1 MTLGINRFEA
11 TPLAGKHGALGSGRR
26 HPWVQTAHDFAHT
39 SRMTLALQSRWQRA
53 LLAALLLSIHCLLA
67 PVAQGAA
74 AIASPDSHGTEA
86 ATAVLARGGNAVD
99 AAVAMG
105 FVLAVT
111 YPEAGNLGGGGFMTL
126 RIDGRN
132 EFLDYRETAP
142 AAATRDMYL
151 DAAGNVA
158 GDASLVGHRASGV
171 PGTVAGLWAAHQ
183 RHGSLP
189 WRDLLQPAVQLARE
203 GFVPHPQLR
212 ERIAEFDAEVRGRTN
227 FARYFGA
234 ARGEARFRQP
244 ELAATLERIA
254 RRGAVEFYRGRTA
267 RLLVAEMRRGGGI
280 ISARDLAEYQPTWRD
295 PLTAR
300 WRDFEVVS
308 APPPSSG
315 GIALLQ
321 LLGMKD
327 ALANHFSGVPLN
339 SPQYV
344 HLVAEI
350 SKRVFADRAEY
361 LGDPGFVDVP
371 VARLM
376 DPAYL
381 DRRTAEVSLER
392 PSSTPS
398 VRPGLA
404 ERPQTTHFSI
414 LDDRGNAVAL
424 TYTLNGGFGNGVVVT
439 GAGFL
444 LNNEMDD
451 FSIRPGQPNLYGVVG
466 GRANEIAPG
475 KRMLSSMTPT
485 LVLEDG
491 RVRAIV
497 GTPGGSTIITAVFQT
512 LVNLRDFGLT
522 PLAAI
527 SAARFHHQLL
537 PPDRIIYSRCCT
549 LETQTVQE
557 LRALGYTVEQSS
569 WEFGDMQVVTVDA
582 AGRVDAASDVR
593 GRGVSVVFPKP

>member
-1 MTLGINRFEA
+1 MTPPANSSVSDRRTEGADPVRTHRLRAIVVALLFLVVSDGAI
-11 TPLAGKHGALGSGRR
+11 AGTAAVAAPDRHGA
-26 HPWVQTAHDFAHT
+26 
-39 SRMTLALQSRWQRA
+39 
-53 LLAALLLSIHCLLA
+53 
-67 PVAQGAA
+67 
-74 AIASPDSHGTEA
+74 EA
-86 ATAVLARGGNAVD
+86 ARQVIEEGGNAVD
-99 AAVAMG
+99 AAIATA

-111 YPEAGNLGGGGFMTL
+111 FPEAGNLGGGGFMTL
-126 RIDGRN
+126 HLDGRQD
-132 EFLDYRETAP
+132 FLDFRETAP
-142 AAATRDMYL
+142 AAASRDMYL
-151 DAAGNVA
+151 DAAGAVIPD
-158 GDASLVGHRASGV
+158 GSLVGARAAGV

-183 RHGSLP
+183 RYGTLP
-189 WRDLLQPAVQLARE
+189 WKRLLAPAIRLARQGFVIDPQLAR
-203 GFVPHPQLR
+203 LL
-212 ERIAEFDAEVRGRTN
+212 AEQQADLAGRTN
-227 FARYFGA
+227 FDRYFGGLA
-234 ARGEARFRQP
+234 AGTTLRQP

-254 RRGAVEFYRGRTA
+254 REGPKGFYRGRTA
-267 RLLVAEMRRGGGI
+267 RLIVEEMRRGGGLI
-280 ISARDLAEYQPTWRD
+280 TAADLAAYAPVWRE
-295 PLTAR
+295 PLR
-300 WRDFEVVS
+300 FDWRGQQVIT

-315 GIALLQ
+315 GVALAQ
-321 LLGMKD
+321 LLGMKER
-327 ALANHFSGVPLN
+327 LAPAFAGQPLN
-339 SPQYV
+339 STRYV

-485 LVLEDG
+485 LLLEDG

-537 PPDRIIYSRCCT
+537 PPDRIIYSRCCA

-557 LRALGYTVEQSS
+557 LRALGYTVEPSS

-582 AGRVDAASDVR
+582 AGRVEAASDVR

>member
-1 MTLGINRFEA
+1 
-11 TPLAGKHGALGSGRR
+11 
-26 HPWVQTAHDFAHT
+26 
-39 SRMTLALQSRWQRA
+39 
-53 LLAALLLSIHCLLA
+53 
-67 PVAQGAA
+67 
-74 AIASPDSHGTEA
+74 
-86 ATAVLARGGNAVD
+86 
-99 AAVAMG
+99 
-105 FVLAVT
+105 
-111 YPEAGNLGGGGFMTL
+111 
-126 RIDGRN
+126 
-132 EFLDYRETAP
+132 
-142 AAATRDMYL
+142 
-151 DAAGNVA
+151 
-158 GDASLVGHRASGV
+158 
-171 PGTVAGLWAAHQ
+171 
-183 RHGSLP
+183 
-189 WRDLLQPAVQLARE
+189 
-203 GFVPHPQLR
+203 
-212 ERIAEFDAEVRGRTN
+212 
-227 FARYFGA
+227 
-234 ARGEARFRQP
+234 
-244 ELAATLERIA
+244 
-254 RRGAVEFYRGRTA
+254 
-267 RLLVAEMRRGGGI
+267 
-280 ISARDLAEYQPTWRD
+280 
-295 PLTAR
+295 
-300 WRDFEVVS
+300 
-308 APPPSSG
+308 
-315 GIALLQ
+315 
-321 LLGMKD
+321 
-327 ALANHFSGVPLN
+327 
-339 SPQYV
+339 
-344 HLVAEI
+344 
-350 SKRVFADRAEY
+350 
-361 LGDPGFVDVP
+361 VDVP

-404 ERPQTTHFSI
+404 ESPQTTHFSI

-424 TYTLNGGFGNGVVVT
+424 TFTLNGGFGNGVVVT

-512 LVNLRDFGLT
+512 LVNLRDFGLP

-537 PPDRIIYSRCCT
+537 PPDRIIYSRCCA

-557 LRALGYTVEQSS
+557 LRALGYTVEPSS

-593 GRGVSVVFPKP
+593 GRRERGVPEALSARSGAAADGDVEQDRQQALAGLIERHRRQREAHRHCPDGLALQHHRHGDAALLGETQRSDGAGEPALARRIQLPLERSAVRPKVIELRRTGRP

>member
-1 MTLGINRFEA
+1 MKER
-11 TPLAGKHGALGSGRR
+11 
-26 HPWVQTAHDFAHT
+26 
-39 SRMTLALQSRWQRA
+39 
-53 LLAALLLSIHCLLA
+53 LA
-67 PVAQGAA
+67 PA
-74 AIASPDSHGTEA
+74 
-86 ATAVLARGGNAVD
+86 
-99 AAVAMG
+99 
-105 FVLAVT
+105 F
-111 YPEAGNLGGGGFMTL
+111 AG
-126 RIDGRN
+126 
-132 EFLDYRETAP
+132 
-142 AAATRDMYL
+142 
-151 DAAGNVA
+151 
-158 GDASLVGHRASGV
+158 
-171 PGTVAGLWAAHQ
+171 Q
-183 RHGSLP
+183 
-189 WRDLLQPAVQLARE
+189 
-203 GFVPHPQLR
+203 
-212 ERIAEFDAEVRGRTN
+212 
-227 FARYFGA
+227 
-234 ARGEARFRQP
+234 
-244 ELAATLERIA
+244 
-254 RRGAVEFYRGRTA
+254 
-267 RLLVAEMRRGGGI
+267 
-280 ISARDLAEYQPTWRD
+280 
-295 PLTAR
+295 
-300 WRDFEVVS
+300 
-308 APPPSSG
+308 
-315 GIALLQ
+315 
-321 LLGMKD
+321 
-327 ALANHFSGVPLN
+327 PLN
-339 SPQYV
+339 STRYV

-404 ERPQTTHFSI
+404 ESPQTTHFSI
-414 LDDRGNAVAL
+414 LDAQGNAVAL

-512 LVNLRDFGLT
+512 LVNLRDFGLP

-537 PPDRIIYSRCCT
+537 PPDRIIYSRCCA

-557 LRALGYTVEQSS
+557 LRALGYTVEPSS

>member
-1 MTLGINRFEA
+1 MN
-11 TPLAGKHGALGSGRR
+11 TP
-26 HPWVQTAHDFAHT
+26 
-39 SRMTLALQSRWQRA
+39 RA
-53 LLAALLLSIHCLLA
+53 LYGMRTLVVALLLLLA
-67 PVAQGAA
+67 PSG
-74 AIASPDSHGTEA
+74 AIAGVAAVAAPDRHGAEA
-86 ATAVLARGGNAVD
+86 ARQVIEDGGNAVD
-99 AAVAMG
+99 AAIATA

-111 YPEAGNLGGGGFMTL
+111 FPEAGNLGGGGFMTL
-126 RIDGRN
+126 HLDGRQD
-132 EFLDYRETAP
+132 FLDFRETAP

-151 DAAGNVA
+151 DATGAVIPDG
-158 GDASLVGHRASGV
+158 SLVGARAAGV

-183 RHGSLP
+183 RYGTLP
-189 WRDLLQPAVQLARE
+189 WKRLLAPAIRLARQGFVIDPQLAR
-203 GFVPHPQLR
+203 LL
-212 ERIAEFDAEVRGRTN
+212 AEQQADLAGRTN
-227 FARYFGA
+227 FDRYFGGLPA
-234 ARGEARFRQP
+234 GTTLRQP

-254 RRGAVEFYRGRTA
+254 REGPKGFYRGRTA
-267 RLLVAEMRRGGGI
+267 RLIVEEMRRGGGLI
-280 ISARDLAEYQPTWRD
+280 TAADLAAYAPVWRE
-295 PLTAR
+295 PLR
-300 WRDFEVVS
+300 FDWRGQQVIT

-315 GIALLQ
+315 GVALAQ
-321 LLGMKD
+321 LLGMKER
-327 ALANHFSGVPLN
+327 LAPAFAGQPLN
-339 SPQYV
+339 STRYV

-537 PPDRIIYSRCCT
+537 PPDRIIYSRCCA

-557 LRALGYTVEQSS
+557 LRALGYTVEPSS

-582 AGRVDAASDVR
+582 AGRVEAASDVR